1 LSHGNVPLFPVTGDT
16 VALGLVVAAILGLAS
31 SVVPAY
37 TSHKMSVVEGLQ
49 ELD

>member
-1 LSHGNVPLFPVTGDT
+1 V
-16 VALGLVVAAILGLAS
+16 LGLAS
-31 SVVPAY
+31 SLAPAY